1 MRSRCFGRVR
11 KVLKIKRQSSR
22 GSCPGYCFRKATYYA
37 FEPLLLRGAKY
48 FPGPVLTIKTCR
60 FARLRIFCVS
70 LLTRNGSKNEI
81 ISCVPPTS
89 KVIEHATCVVA
100 YRQRRIVNITFWCSE
115 NIRSL
120 VDGVETNIIQSRSL
134 KKYKKHY
141 FYTHTHTRAYNVLR
155 IGRVALLHSDIVVA
169 PNSLQSCSSRFEIAR
184 IFMPGRRVLTRG
196 VFKGGGLA
204 RVLFTVFILF
214 F

>member
-1 MRSRCFGRVR
+1 MSPLSSPSFRRPFWYDRKTPRRRRRTGYDRRAVRICRHLRKIVFVLFFTYSSNKHTGAVRSRCFGRVR

-134 KKYKKHY
+134 KKYKKH
-141 FYTHTHTRAYNVLR
+141 
-155 IGRVALLHSDIVVA
+155 
-169 PNSLQSCSSRFEIAR
+169 
-184 IFMPGRRVLTRG
+184 
-196 VFKGGGLA
+196 
-204 RVLFTVFILF
+204 
-214 F
+214 